1 MRGVACLQMT
11 EPVRLQRYVVTS
23 VVLDEQ
29 LLQARVRS
37 RGTRAK
43 GKVEVSETDARIRM
57 VEEGMFV
64 SDCERCGVV
73 GGRGQHFE
81 GREVEG

>member
-1 MRGVACLQMT
+1 MT

-23 VVLDEQ
+23 VALDER

-37 RGTRAK
+37 WGMRAK
-43 GKVEVSETDARIRM
+43 GKVEVSETDARIWM

-64 SDCERCGVV
+64 SDHKRCGVV
-73 GGRGQHFE
+73 GGCRQRFE

>member
-1 MRGVACLQMT
+1 MACPQMT

-23 VVLDEQ
+23 VALDER
-29 LLQARVRS
+29 LLWARVRS

-43 GKVEVSETDARIRM
+43 GKVEVSETDARIQM

-64 SDCERCGVV
+64 SDRERYGVV
-73 GGRGQHFE
+73 GGRGQRFE